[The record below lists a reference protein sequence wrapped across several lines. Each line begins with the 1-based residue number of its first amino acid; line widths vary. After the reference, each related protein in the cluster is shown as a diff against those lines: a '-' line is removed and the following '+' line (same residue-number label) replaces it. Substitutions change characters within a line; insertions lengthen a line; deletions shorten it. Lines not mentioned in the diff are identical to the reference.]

1 MIKIAFYCLF
11 VVVLFLEL
19 VKCGSLTIGHRRHLS
34 SNDAETR
41 ISDEYDGGGGA
52 GRGGGENEYDENY
65 EDGGTNERST
75 MEPVKA
81 YSKIEG
87 LLLNQKPLGKYF
99 MMISRSII
107 IKRIFLPTFFSG
119 NPL

>member
-1 MIKIAFYCLF
+1 MMKISFYCLF

-34 SNDAETR
+34 SNDAESR
-41 ISDEYDGGGGA
+41 ISDEYDGG
-52 GRGGGENEYDENY
+52 GGGENEYDENY
-65 EDGGTNERST
+65 EDGGTNGRST

-99 MMISRSII
+99 MMLFRSII
-107 IKRIFLPTFFSG
+107 I
-119 NPL
+119 